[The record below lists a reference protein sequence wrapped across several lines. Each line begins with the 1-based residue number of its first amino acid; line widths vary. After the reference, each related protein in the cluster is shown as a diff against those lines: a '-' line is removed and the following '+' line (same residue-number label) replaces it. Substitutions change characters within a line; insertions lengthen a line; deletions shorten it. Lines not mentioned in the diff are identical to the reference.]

1 MNCVDL
7 EVAKMLDINNPNV
20 TGSAVWSGGGKMSWN
35 SEISSKDFSAILP
48 PVKGFENFET
58 NLVENIIFYT
68 DWPAFVLKYLGGS
81 ILNRNLA
88 NLTKRLLNNIQQHI

>member
-48 PVKGFENFET
+48 PVKGFKNF
-58 NLVENIIFYT
+58 
-68 DWPAFVLKYLGGS
+68 
-81 ILNRNLA
+81 
-88 NLTKRLLNNIQQHI
+88 